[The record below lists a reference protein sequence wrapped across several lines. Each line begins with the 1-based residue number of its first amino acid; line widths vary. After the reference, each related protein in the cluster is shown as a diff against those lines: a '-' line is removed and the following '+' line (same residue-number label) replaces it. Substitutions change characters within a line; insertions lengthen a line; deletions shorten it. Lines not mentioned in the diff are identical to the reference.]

1 MDGAQGMVID
11 PPLVNGSTPAE
22 KGANG
27 DAAGKGILPFPDTD
41 STSQYLAFSV
51 TAGFFGLLYLLCF
64 KSAPDA
70 NLAMMNIV
78 VGSLG
83 TAWVGI
89 IAYYFGSTNGGRA
102 KDKMLYQS
110 QPILPSK

>member
-1 MDGAQGMVID
+1 MDGTHGVVID
-11 PPLVNGSTPAE
+11 PLPVNGPMPAD
-22 KGANG
+22 KGANV
-27 DAAGKGILPFPDTD
+27 DTRDKGAFPFPDTD
-41 STSQYLAFSV
+41 STPQLLAFFV

-89 IAYYFGSTNGGRA
+89 VAYYFGSNHTGPA

-110 QPILPSK
+110 QPILPPK